1 MNKKFMSSSA
11 LIRGLSSLACLSLLA
26 FSVPVAAAPPVPT
39 LNTPY
44 NGQINVPQASVN
56 FSWSSLGATNYR
68 IVISQNAVFSGFT
81 DLNGSSACNATCFTI
96 GTTATSRL
104 SAMSMG
110 AQPYYW
116 KVRANNATGAS
127 EWSVVRSFTTTGSYR
142 DSIWSETLRAYNN
155 GERKIYKGAIL
166 TDGTYTY
173 CARHVRWTH
182 NLPSKYSSAATMC
195 QNYANKGLINASGIP
210 PVGATVC
217 YRASAPGTGGNGH
230 IAIAQGNGQELG
242 VTSVAN
248 GVTLRT
254 SLTNQSYYWGW
265 VGAAS
270 FRDNY

>member
-1 MNKKFMSSSA
+1 M
-11 LIRGLSSLACLSLLA
+11 RGLSNLVGLSLLT
-26 FSVPVAAAPPVPT
+26 FSVSAIAAPPVPT

-68 IVISQNAVFSGFT
+68 IVISQNAAFSGFT

-116 KVRANNATGAS
+116 
-127 EWSVVRSFTTTGSYR
+127 SYR

-195 QNYANKGLINASGIP
+195 QNYANKGLINASGTP